1 VTRVGLGFDAH
12 RFDSSRPLVLG
23 GVTIPDA
30 PGLAGHS
37 DADVVSH
44 ALADALL
51 GAARLGDL
59 GELFPPTERW
69 RGVSGLEILRET
81 AKWIGREGWVVSN
94 VDVTVVCERPRVA
107 PWRAEMVNRTAGAL
121 AVEESAVSIKATTTD
136 GVGFT
141 GRGEGAAAIAVVLVE
156 EPSDPTVPN
165 ARAPERR

>member
-1 VTRVGLGFDAH
+1 
-12 RFDSSRPLVLG
+12 VL
-23 GVTIPDA
+23 IPDA

-44 ALADALL
+44 AVADALL

-69 RGVSGLEILRET
+69 RDVSGLEILRET
-81 AKWIGREGWVVSN
+81 ATRIGQDGWVVTN

-107 PWRAEMVNRTAGAL
+107 PWRPEMVKRTAGAL
-121 AVEESAVSIKATTTD
+121 SVEESAVSIKGTTTD
-136 GVGFT
+136 GMGFT

-156 EPSDPTVPN
+156 GPSDPQVTG
-165 ARAPERR
+165 AWPERR

>member
-1 VTRVGLGFDAH
+1 
-12 RFDSSRPLVLG
+12 VL
-23 GVTIPDA
+23 IPDA

-44 ALADALL
+44 AVADALL

-69 RGVSGLEILRET
+69 RDVSGLEILRET
-81 AKWIGREGWVVSN
+81 AMRIGQDGWVVTN

-107 PWRAEMVNRTAGAL
+107 PWRREMVKRTAGVL
-121 AVEESAVSIKATTTD
+121 SVEESAVSIKGTTTD
-136 GVGFT
+136 GMGFT

-156 EPSDPTVPN
+156 GPSDPQVTG
-165 ARAPERR
+165 AWPERR

>member
-1 VTRVGLGFDAH
+1 
-12 RFDSSRPLVLG
+12 VL
-23 GVTIPDA
+23 IPDA

-69 RGVSGLEILRET
+69 RDVSGLEILRET
-81 AKWIGREGWVVSN
+81 ATRIGRDGWVVSN

-107 PWRAEMVNRTAGAL
+107 PWRAEMVKRTAGAL
-121 AVEESAVSIKATTTD
+121 SMEESAVSIKGTSTD
-136 GVGFT
+136 GMGFT
-141 GRGEGAAAIAVVLVE
+141 GRGEGAAALAVVLVE
-156 EPSDPTVPN
+156 EPSDPQVTG
-165 ARAPERR
+165 A